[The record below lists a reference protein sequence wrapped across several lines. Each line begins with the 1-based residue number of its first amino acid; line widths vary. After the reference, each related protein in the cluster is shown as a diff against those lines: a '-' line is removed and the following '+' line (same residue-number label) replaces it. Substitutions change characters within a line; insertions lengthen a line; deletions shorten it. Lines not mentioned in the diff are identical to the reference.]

1 MIKMI
6 AFDFDG
12 TLADSV
18 NFCLEVYTRVFQ
30 KYMGEAAPTR
40 EQIYAKFGMNEPGML
55 RYFMGKVVP
64 EAEQEYFR
72 LHRELHEEYC
82 PAPFPEVD
90 ELLLYLKGKGVR
102 LGLLTGRCETT
113 CQITMEFFK
122 MDSWFESVQ
131 TGSAE
136 RMVKADQLKEL
147 LERCHLQPEELVYV
161 GDTVSDAEASHEA
174 GVRCLSAAW
183 GSAVYLKELEAV
195 NPGLVFRSMASM
207 KEWLKD
213 KI

>member
-18 NFCLEVYTRVFQ
+18 EFCLEVYTRVFRQ
-30 KYMGEAAPTR
+30 FMGDSAPSK

-55 RYFMGKVVP
+55 RHFMGKTVP

-72 LHRELHEEYC
+72 LHEELHEEYC
-82 PAPFPEVD
+82 PAPFAGIE
-90 ELLLYLKGKGVR
+90 ELLISLKEKGIR

-113 CQITMEFFK
+113 CQITMKYFK
-122 MDSWFESVQ
+122 MDTWFESVQ
-131 TGSAE
+131 TGSPI
-136 RMVKADQLKEL
+136 RNDKAAQL
-147 LERCHLQPEELVYV
+147 LELQRRFHLQPEELLYV
-161 GDTVSDAEASHEA
+161 GDTVSDAESSHEA

-183 GSAVYLKELEAV
+183 GSFTCLDELNKV
-195 NPGLVFRSMASM
+195 NPGLVFTSISAM
-207 KEWLKD
+207 KNWLD
-213 KI
+213 KQF